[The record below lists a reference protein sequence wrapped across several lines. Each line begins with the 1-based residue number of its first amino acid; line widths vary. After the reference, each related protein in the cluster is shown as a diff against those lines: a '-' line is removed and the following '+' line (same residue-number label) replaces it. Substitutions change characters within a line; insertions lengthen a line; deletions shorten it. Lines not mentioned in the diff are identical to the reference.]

1 MATTTFNQQGKFGKV
16 ESALI
21 AANVSQIYAV
31 LTQILID
38 MENLNNV
45 EKFSDGTQTELRIS
59 DVIQRFI
66 QNEREQL
73 EVKRKY
79 YLTKKGDYS
88 FHNLNSIQGQ
98 LSVLDRLDG
107 VVKNVV

>member
-1 MATTTFNQQGKFGKV
+1 
-16 ESALI
+16 
-21 AANVSQIYAV
+21 
-31 LTQILID
+31 
-38 MENLNNV
+38 MENLNNTDKSSENA
-45 EKFSDGTQTELRIS
+45 EKELRIS

-98 LSVLDRLDG
+98 LGVLDRLEG
-107 VVKNVV
+107 VIKNVV

>member
-1 MATTTFNQQGKFGKV
+1 MKSLKIT
-16 ESALI
+16 
-21 AANVSQIYAV
+21 
-31 LTQILID
+31 
-38 MENLNNV
+38 ENL
-45 EKFSDGTQTELRIS
+45 SDGTQTELRIS

-66 QNEREQL
+66 QTEREQL

-98 LSVLDRLDG
+98 LGVLDRLED
-107 VVKNVV
+107 VLKNVV